1 MKSFIVIVL
10 AGTAAQAGVFSE
22 PVPSIPSVRIAAAGP
37 AQAPSPEMVERLF
50 KADDE
55 VVRLQALLG
64 RYVVGRTISGPVLIT
79 SPVEVQLGV
88 EYRDILGLFPA
99 LRPVEADGRLRVRLG
114 ADIPSEYAR
123 IRAEFMAR
131 LPRLILLEKA
141 TGVGRDLSRGHL
153 VWARSLQVLSQP
165 ECVGLAGREPWPDH
179 CS

>member
-1 MKSFIVIVL
+1 MTSLFAAVL
-10 AGTAAQAGVFSE
+10 AATAAQAGVFDQ
-22 PVPSIPSVRIAAAGP
+22 PVPAITPMRVAAAE
-37 AQAPSPEMVERLF
+37 AAPPPNPDMVERLF

-64 RYVVGRTISGPVLIT
+64 RYVVGRTLSGPVLIT
-79 SPVEVQLGV
+79 APVEVQLGL
-88 EYRDILGLFPA
+88 EYRDILGIFPG

-141 TGVGRDLSRGHL
+141 TGVGRDLSRGHF
-153 VWARSLQVLSQP
+153 VWARSLQVVSQP
-165 ECVGLAGREPWPDH
+165 ECVGLAGRDPWPDY